1 MLLCLREAPDGA
13 TGHSTHDVWGA
24 HCVLERPRVH
34 EPTTVPRAVWERG
47 LKRSTL
53 LCHIGGKGEAH
64 VRLHRAAGPMQVPGM
79 TPYALDSEI
88 VAITVSVGHV
98 LPAAAS
104 SRCARLCR
112 RVTTP

>member
-1 MLLCLREAPDGA
+1 
-13 TGHSTHDVWGA
+13 
-24 HCVLERPRVH
+24 
-34 EPTTVPRAVWERG
+34 
-47 LKRSTL
+47 
-53 LCHIGGKGEAH
+53 
-64 VRLHRAAGPMQVPGM
+64 MQVPGM